1 MNRILKRI
9 FSSKRI
15 AIDLILSSL
24 LANFLA
30 LIPPIFVILVLQKYV
45 SYGIDSTL
53 ITLASGTVIAIAMEY
68 IIRRSRYGVAE
79 RLNRKLDHQLD
90 NYVFTAARKTKL
102 SYLRQ
107 IPENTIRGMFF
118 GVDQIRQIFSA
129 SNTCI
134 VLDAPFA
141 IIFIIALYFISPLIC
156 YLTVGVTLCLSAGVL
171 IQLNGLRTV
180 GQEFNKT
187 NSLKNQVSSNVISA
201 PDCVRI
207 FDHVGYLQKKW
218 EKYSERLF
226 ILQSHLLDRQD
237 KVKTSIRAASAL
249 LTVIVISAGAM
260 LVVDDKLDVGAMI
273 GANILAARAFVPIV
287 AFFQQADGW
296 VRAEQ
301 AYQTLSDFD
310 RIPLESS
317 NETSIKNYS
326 GSLEFRNVS
335 YNYPSSSQI
344 LFENLDFSVG
354 AGEVLCISGKNG
366 AGKTTLAK
374 IISGIIEPTNGY
386 VSVDGINLQQLS
398 PYWWWETIIYLP
410 QEPQFLD
417 GSIRDNFLAY
427 KSDLNSSDIR
437 KLLGSVGLN
446 NIFDKT
452 VGGLD
457 QLINGGGTNMS
468 LGVRRRLALARSLAY
483 DGPLVILDEPTEGI
497 DSLGANDVYNIMT
510 DLSHRGKTLI
520 VCSHDRKIMRGS
532 HHFIDLDEKPKPTM
546 KTVK

>member
-1 MNRILKRI
+1 MNRILKRL

-15 AIDLILSSL
+15 AIDLILSSF
-24 LANFLA
+24 LANSLA

-118 GVDQIRQIFSA
+118 SVDQIRQIFSA

-187 NSLKNQVSSNVISA
+187 NSLKNQVCSNVISA
-201 PDCVRI
+201 PDSVRI
-207 FDHVGYLQKKW
+207 FDHVGYLQEKW

-226 ILQSHLLDRQD
+226 VLQSHLLDRQD
-237 KVKTSIRAASAL
+237 KVQTSIRAASAL
-249 LTVIVISAGAM
+249 LTVIVISAGGM

-273 GANILAARAFVPIV
+273 GANILAARVLVPIV

-310 RIPLESS
+310 QIPLESS

-326 GSLEFRNVS
+326 GSLEFRNAS
-335 YNYPSSSQI
+335 YHYPSSRQI

-354 AGEVLCISGKNG
+354 AGEVLCIYGKNG
-366 AGKTTLAK
+366 AGKSTLAK

-398 PYWWWETIIYLP
+398 PYWWRETIIYLP

-437 KLLGSVGLN
+437 KLLESVGLN

-457 QLINGGGTNMS
+457 QLINGGGTHMS
-468 LGVRRRLALARSLAY
+468 LGVRRRLALARALAY

-497 DSLGANDVYNIMT
+497 DSLSANDVYNIMT

-520 VCSHDRKIMRGS
+520 VCSRDREIMRGS
-532 HHFIDLDEKPKPTM
+532 HHFIDLDEKPKPIM